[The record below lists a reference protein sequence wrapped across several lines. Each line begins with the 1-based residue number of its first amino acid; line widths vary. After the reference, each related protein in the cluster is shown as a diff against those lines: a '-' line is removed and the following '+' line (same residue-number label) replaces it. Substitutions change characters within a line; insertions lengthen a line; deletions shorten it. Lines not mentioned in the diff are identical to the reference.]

1 MYRAIQFSNNICGVC
16 VGGGGG
22 VVHMCVGGC
31 MCFWVP
37 FAESLLLFFQCYAL
51 GYCCCCVIKDRCD
64 MQRQR
69 EHRCV
74 KEIRG
79 VFQRQREQKCISEA
93 KRTEVISE
101 AE

>member
-1 MYRAIQFSNNICGVC
+1 MWGGVC
-16 VGGGGG
+16 A
-22 VVHMCVGGC
+22 CGC
-31 MCFWVP
+31 LLLSP
-37 FAESLLLFFQCYAL
+37 FLLFFQCYAL